1 MTKRLLVAAA
11 LWFVMANCLSQE
23 ARGQGTQPPSSNDQ
37 QSAQAQDQQ
46 ARPQSTAAPSRD
58 AKKGTASNATVD
70 QSSTVGDPATSV
82 PLNVK
87 SKLRYFAVESFRP
100 GIYPV

>member
-11 LWFVMANCLSQE
+11 LWFVVNCLPQE
-23 ARGQGTQPPSSNDQ
+23 ARGQGTQPPSPNDQ

-46 ARPQSTAAPSRD
+46 AHPQSTPAPSRA
-58 AKKGTASNATVD
+58 AKKGTASNATAD

-87 SKLRYFAVESFRP
+87 GKLRYFAVESFRP
-100 GIYPV
+100 GI